1 LIERTFKDTGI
12 DVEKYLLVCE
22 ELGQT
27 PDPSKMPPERSMF
40 PIEVQE
46 AFYLHDVLSDKWDG
60 ASGYYMGKDFSAL
73 GTYIKVFDILDPLQ
87 TLWFLKHIEFYNA
100 KVINDKQEAKR
111 KAEERK
117 LKSKTRK

>member
-1 LIERTFKDTGI
+1 
-12 DVEKYLLVCE
+12 
-22 ELGQT
+22 
-27 PDPSKMPPERSMF
+27 MF